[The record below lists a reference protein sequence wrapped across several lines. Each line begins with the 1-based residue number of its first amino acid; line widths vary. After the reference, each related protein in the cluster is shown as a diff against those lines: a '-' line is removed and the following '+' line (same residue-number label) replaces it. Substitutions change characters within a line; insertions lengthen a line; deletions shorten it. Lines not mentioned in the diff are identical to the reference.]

1 MSCGKRGVI
10 RKWQSKEVFGCEWLC
25 WWGLQ
30 NGSTNDGMLL
40 LQFTVGSMQLLNY
53 ICTFIIKSILI
64 LFEMKISGRH
74 IGEMLKEAREQRQLT
89 QEQLAQKVGKKRSY
103 ISKVETD
110 YGNNIKLQTLKEIV
124 EKGFDG
130 TVKINLEL

>member
-1 MSCGKRGVI
+1 MSGFVDAD
-10 RKWQSKEVFGCEWLC
+10 F
-25 WWGLQ
+25 Q
-30 NGSTNDGMLL
+30 NGTTNDGMLL
-40 LQFTVGSMQLLNY
+40 LQFTVCSMQLLNY
-53 ICTFIIKSILI
+53 ICIYIIKSILI

-74 IGEMLKEAREQRQLT
+74 IGEMLKEAREKRQLT

>member
-1 MSCGKRGVI
+1 MSYGKRVVTV
-10 RKWQSKEVFGCEWLC
+10 KWQSKEVFGCEWLY
-25 WWGLQ
+25 WWKFSKG
-30 NGSTNDGMLL
+30 NTNYEMLFM
-40 LQFTVGSMQLLNY
+40 QFTVGSMQLLNY

-64 LFEMKISGRH
+64 IFEMKISGRH

>member
-1 MSCGKRGVI
+1 VSGFVDAD
-10 RKWQSKEVFGCEWLC
+10 F
-25 WWGLQ
+25 Q

-53 ICTFIIKSILI
+53 ICIFIIKSILI

-74 IGEMLKEAREQRQLT
+74 IGEMLKEAREKRQLT

>member
-1 MSCGKRGVI
+1 
-10 RKWQSKEVFGCEWLC
+10 
-25 WWGLQ
+25 
-30 NGSTNDGMLL
+30 
-40 LQFTVGSMQLLNY
+40 MQLLNY
-53 ICTFIIKSILI
+53 ICAFIIKSILDQ
-64 LFEMKISGRH
+64 FKMKITGRH

-103 ISKVETD
+103 ISKIETD

-130 TVKINLEL
+130 RLRIDLEI

>member
-1 MSCGKRGVI
+1 MSGFVG
-10 RKWQSKEVFGCEWLC
+10 WNF
-25 WWGLQ
+25 Q
-30 NGSTNDGMLL
+30 NESGNFQMLFI
-40 LQFTVGSMQLLNY
+40 QFTVGSMQLLNY
-53 ICTFIIKSILI
+53 ICTFVIKSILI

>member
-1 MSCGKRGVI
+1 M
-10 RKWQSKEVFGCEWLC
+10 QL
-25 WWGLQ
+25 
-30 NGSTNDGMLL
+30 
-40 LQFTVGSMQLLNY
+40 TVGSMQLLNY
-53 ICTFIIKSILI
+53 ICTFIIKLILI
-64 LFEMKISGRH
+64 IFEMKISGRH

-110 YGNNIKLQTLKEIV
+110 HGNNIELQTLKEIV